1 MEKSIWMIL
10 LDTNIIIELFKGNPE
25 TINLLES
32 INEENFSIS
41 IITSMELYYGALN
54 KRELN
59 VIKKF
64 LKNFELLPINE
75 KISIISLDLIEKYS
89 KSHGLEIPDALIAAT
104 AIYYDIPLLTYNK
117 KDFKYI
123 EKLKL
128 LNS

>member
-1 MEKSIWMIL
+1 MIL
-10 LDTNIIIELFKGNPE
+10 LDTNIIIELFKGNSE

-75 KISIISLDLIEKYS
+75 KISKISLDLIEKYS

-104 AIYYDIPLLTYNK
+104 AIYYDIPLLTYNR

>member
-1 MEKSIWMIL
+1 MIL

-75 KISIISLDLIEKYS
+75 KISITSLDLIEKYS

>member
-1 MEKSIWMIL
+1 MIL
-10 LDTNIIIELFKGNPE
+10 LDTNIIIELFKGNSE
-25 TINLLES
+25 TINLLKS

-59 VIKKF
+59 IIKKF

-75 KISIISLDLIEKYS
+75 KISKISLDLIEKYS

-104 AIYYDIPLLTYNK
+104 AIYYDIPLLTYNR

-123 EKLKL
+123 EELKL

>member
-1 MEKSIWMIL
+1 MIL
-10 LDTNIIIELFKGNPE
+10 LDTNIIIELFKGNSE
-25 TINLLES
+25 TINLLKS
-32 INEENFSIS
+32 IKEENFSIS

-75 KISIISLDLIEKYS
+75 KISKISLDLIEKYS

-104 AIYYDIPLLTYNK
+104 AIYYDIPLLTYNR

-123 EKLKL
+123 KELKL
-128 LNS
+128 FDD

>member
-1 MEKSIWMIL
+1 MIL

-104 AIYYDIPLLTYNK
+104 AIYYNIPLLTYNK